1 MTTMHIPSHPPLLL
15 RYVFP
20 LHGLVF
26 NKHVVGLSPM
36 SLLPVAQDWQNAG
49 FWAIVQLAQ
58 VASHTVTTEV
68 H

>member
-1 MTTMHIPSHPPLLL
+1 MHIPSHPPLLL

-20 LHGLVF
+20 LHVLVF
-26 NKHVVGLSPM
+26 NKHIIGLFPL
-36 SLLPVAQDWQNAG
+36 SLLPETQDRQNAG